1 MNERKALA
9 ELFEALPALFPLAG
23 VAAFLYGLAYSA
35 TLAVIMGAVLLAF
48 VIVTRGRW
56 LLRLLIAVVL
66 IAVIHDAL
74 TGELNV
80 ASTNR
85 VKPPFQVKL

>member
-1 MNERKALA
+1 MSFDDMS
-9 ELFEALPALFPLAG
+9 ELFNEIPAPFPLAG
-23 VAAFLYGLAYSA
+23 VAVFLYGLAYSA
-35 TLAVIMGAVLLAF
+35 PLAVIMGGVLLAF
-48 VIVTRGRW
+48 VVLTRQRW
-56 LLRLLIAVVL
+56 ILRLLIAVVL

-85 VKPPFQVKL
+85 VKPPLQVKL